1 LSSSAERHHCAFPA
15 RRGVVLI
22 LVLVVVAIL
31 SLAGYGF
38 LEMMWSERKAASMA
52 VKQAQARELAA
63 SGVEM
68 AKVFLGQD
76 ADVILQA
83 GGWYNNPGV
92 FRGVLVTDNTAPNS
106 GRFSFM
112 APNFEGGMPAG
123 IRYGLE
129 NESAKINLNLL
140 LYIDQKNQGAGRTML
155 LNLPG
160 MTEDIADCIMDW
172 IDSDDTEREFGAE
185 SDYYMS
191 QSPPYTT
198 ANAVPQN
205 LDELLLVKGVTPS
218 LLFGADANRNGQIDP
233 SEQSLVQNQTGNG
246 TGSSTSSGS
255 GTSTTS
261 STTTSTNSS
270 SNSSSSGS
278 GTSTVD
284 GEVNLG
290 WAAYLTVNSAEA
302 NVQSDGTPKV
312 NLNQSNLQQLYS
324 QLQDIL
330 EADQA
335 AYIILYELQKSG
347 GEAPPAGGQSVSAS
361 AAIGGVSLSA
371 APVTPL
377 SSVLDLIGAT
387 VTTTVTDNGKQTTA
401 TVKNPFSSDTGAMA
415 SYLPTLMEQTTTSS
429 GTTVYPPRI
438 NINLAPQTVLE
449 AIPGMTD
456 EIVQAIMEKRQDDPT
471 NEPPDH
477 LVETW
482 LLTDG
487 VVTLAQMKALEPYVT
502 CGGNIYRGQVVGY
515 FDGGG
520 PAARIEVM
528 IDATVQPANVVS
540 WREISHLGRG
550 FALSDLSGD
559 QGSSSGSSSSSGS
572 GGSNAGAGAAP
583 SGK

>member
-1 LSSSAERHHCAFPA
+1 MLAVSLRSLSKHGTQRSRGSGANRS
-15 RRGVVLI
+15 RRGVLLI
-22 LVLVVVAIL
+22 LVLIVIAIL

-38 LEMMWSERKAASMA
+38 LEMMWSERKAAYMA
-52 VKQAQARELAA
+52 LKQVQARELAA

-68 AKVFLGQD
+68 AKVFIAQD
-76 ADVILQA
+76 ADVLLQA

-92 FRGVLVTDNTAPNS
+92 FRGVQVSDDGGPQGP
-106 GRFSFM
+106 GRFTFV

-140 LYIDQKNQGAGRTML
+140 LTIDQQNQGAGRTML

-172 IDSDDTEREFGAE
+172 IDSDDDEREFGAE

-198 ANAVPQN
+198 ANAVPQT

-233 SEQSLVQNQTGNG
+233 SEQSLVQNQTG
-246 TGSSTSSGS
+246 SGS
-255 GTSTTS
+255 GASGS
-261 STTTSTNSS
+261 GSGSS
-270 SNSSSSGS
+270 SSSSSSSSGA
-278 GTSTVD
+278 STVD

-290 WAAYLTVNSAEA
+290 WSAYLTVNSAEA

-330 EADQA
+330 DADQA
-335 AYIILYELQKSG
+335 AFIILYEQNGPASG
-347 GEAPPAGGQSVSAS
+347 TPPSGQATATPSSVQ
-361 AAIGGVSLSA
+361 LNLT
-371 APVTPL
+371 TPATTQL
-377 SSVLDLIGAT
+377 KSVLDLIGAT
-387 VTTTVTDNGKQTTA
+387 VQVQVPNQSGQGTTPKSVPS
-401 TVKNPFSSDTGAMA
+401 PFSSDTGAMA
-415 SYLPTLMEQTTTSS
+415 SYLPTLMDQTTVSS
-429 GTTVYPPRI
+429 GTTIPGRI
-438 NINLAPQTVLE
+438 NINLASQTVLE

-477 LVETW
+477 QVETW

-487 VVTLAQMKALEPYVT
+487 VVTLTQMKALEPYIT
-502 CGGNIYRGQVVGY
+502 CGGNVFHGQVVGY
-515 FDGGG
+515 FDRGG

-528 IDATVQPANVVS
+528 IDATVQPANVVF
-540 WREISHLGRG
+540 WREMSHLGRG
-550 FALSDLSGD
+550 FSLSDLSGD
-559 QGSSSGSSSSSGS
+559 QGS
-572 GGSNAGAGAAP
+572 GGGMSNAGGGTAP